1 VTWTSNRAGF
11 PGIPFTLSDIRFHA
25 TRFPGAPCYPGS
37 AMTPQLITP
46 LDRAAINRANSQHS
60 TGPKTQAGKQRSSLN
75 ALRHGLTGQIIVLPG
90 EDLEAY
96 RSHVDSFIDEYHPQG
111 ATETHLVQSLAD
123 TAWRQNRVAALENNL
138 LTLGIV
144 REPEQ
149 LDDAPEQVQQALS
162 IAAALDSQTRALANL
177 SLHGQRLSRQFEK
190 TLAKIQ
196 ELQSA
201 RLERENEELDRAA
214 TLVHAHALQDE
225 PYDPSEDG
233 FVFSTEQ
240 IEAVLHGRDLAKR
253 LDQAEDFLRYYTP
266 EETDDLEPAAENED

>member
-1 VTWTSNRAGF
+1 
-11 PGIPFTLSDIRFHA
+11 
-25 TRFPGAPCYPGS
+25 
-37 AMTPQLITP
+37 MTPQPITT
-46 LDRAAINRANSQHS
+46 LDRAQINRANSQHS

-96 RSHVDSFIDEYHPQG
+96 RRHVDSFIDEYHPKG

-190 TLAKIQ
+190 TLAKIR

-201 RLERENEELDRAA
+201 RREQENEDLDKAA
-214 TLVHAHALQDE
+214 TLVHAHGLQDE
-225 PYDPSEDG
+225 PYDPAEDG
-233 FVFSTEQ
+233 FVFSTEE
-240 IEAVLHGRDLAKR
+240 IEAVLNRRGLDIRV
-253 LDQAEDFLRYYTP
+253 DQAEDFLRSYTP
-266 EETDDLEPAAENED
+266 DDTEDDVEPSAENESRWISQ